1 MMQAMFR
8 FTLDH
13 NRLLRYTGLFTYLA
27 VGLPFLSNWTSKR
40 LNQLQR
46 PSMTL
51 LVLVAS
57 YVIFGALYWLLT
69 RDMTTRRHWGLKL
82 VGLAV
87 MTAAGFL
94 IGWAS
99 HSGLAALFVVVMA
112 VVLPQLVPLWVGVGV
127 ILVQHLLLVGIFW
140 SFPEFGLAWS
150 VLQSVIYMGI
160 TVLAFVVAVVA
171 GQQAEERERQ
181 RQLNSELRATRALL
195 AESSRIAER
204 MRISREL
211 HDLVGHH
218 LTALTLNLEVASHL
232 AQPPAAEHVRKA
244 QATAKQ
250 LLTDVREVVSELRQ
264 DAELDLTHALNTLV
278 EGVPGLRVHLSMP
291 SRFAV
296 EDPQRA
302 QVLLRWVQEVL
313 TNTVRHAHA
322 RNLWLRIERTDDG
335 ELCLDARDD
344 GRGASIVEPGNG
356 LNGMRERLA
365 EVGGRLEIPHPQ
377 PQGFRLQAWLP
388 LDQEVGA
395 SAYHPAPPDAAA

>member
-1 MMQAMFR
+1 MQAMFR

-27 VGLPFLSNWTSKR
+27 VGLPFLSNWTSRR

-150 VLQSVIYMGI
+150 VLQSVIYLGI

-232 AQPPAAEHVRKA
+232 AQLPAAEHVRKA

-278 EGVPGLRVHLSMP
+278 EGVPGLRVHLTMP

-344 GRGASIVEPGNG
+344 GRGASSVEPGNG

-388 LDQEVGA
+388 LEPEVGV
-395 SAYHPAPPDAAA
+395 SAYRPAPPDAAA